1 MLLASNSVIDELID
15 NRDRFMKENTLR
27 QSLVAVVALLVLIP
41 IALAAADER
50 LTFLAVDM
58 VTSRDSIR
66 ILGNIT
72 FAESDTSSSL
82 ELLLSPE
89 AAVHAMY
96 FRSEDDSITAHFDRI
111 GFDTIVVK
119 RSSTHA
125 FARARVLSFEM
136 TFPIDR
142 NNDSLI
148 ILDRGNRW
156 YPVLPHGLTYVIM
169 QVFVTKDDEVL
180 STGNKVRHEAAGAV
194 WYEFATSFPVYKIP
208 LVKAR
213 PGFYRSCTKLAGSHE
228 IAMHYFS
235 VSDSAASRIL
245 DEAVNAFTFY
255 ESLIGP
261 YQHHGLSLV
270 EAPGFEGI
278 NIGTGLLSV
287 GSLTMKALAGEHY
300 ESLTLTIAAQWF
312 GAGVFSDFPS
322 PGFWFMSLSLPHYL
336 RLRYESR
343 DLDSFKC
350 DALFDRQFS
359 AYREIAGKE
368 NDTPLMD
375 IMRPDSREKGIILY
389 SKGPWLVYRLQ
400 KCLGGDSFLQTLRA
414 IHVNSLG
421 KVLSIEGFMAEIA
434 KQDENC
440 ARELKDALWGRG
452 L

>member
-1 MLLASNSVIDELID
+1 M
-15 NRDRFMKENTLR
+15 R

-41 IALAAADER
+41 VALAAADER

-72 FAESDTSSSL
+72 LAESDTSSSL

-96 FRSEDDSITAHFDRI
+96 LRSEDDSITAHFDRI
-111 GFDTIVVK
+111 GVDTIVVK

-125 FARARVLSFEM
+125 FAGARVLTFEM
-136 TFPIDR
+136 SFPIDR

-156 YPVLPHGLTYVIM
+156 YPVLPHGLTYVIV
-169 QVFVTKDDEVL
+169 QVFVTKDDEVF
-180 STGNKVRHEAAGAV
+180 STGSKVRHEAAGAV

-228 IAMHYFS
+228 IAMRYFS
-235 VSDSAASRIL
+235 ISDSAASRIL

-255 ESLIGP
+255 ETMIGP
-261 YQHHGLSLV
+261 YQHQALTLV

-287 GSLTMKALAGEHY
+287 GSLTMKALAAEQY

-312 GAGVFSDFPS
+312 GAGVFCDFPS
-322 PGFWFMSLSLPHYL
+322 KGFWFMSLSFSHYL
-336 RLRYESR
+336 RMLYEGR
-343 DLDSFKC
+343 QLDSAAFTAKIN
-350 DALFDRQFS
+350 DNLS
-359 AYREIAGKE
+359 EYRKIAGNE
-368 NDTPLMD
+368 ADTPIID
-375 IMRPDSREKGIILY
+375 IVRPDSREKGIIIY
-389 SKGPWLVYRLQ
+389 SKGPWLFHQFANCVGTERM
-400 KCLGGDSFLQTLRA
+400 TL
-414 IHVNSLG
+414 
-421 KVLSIEGFMAEIA
+421 F
-434 KQDENC
+434 
-440 ARELKDALWGRG
+440 ARELYSAFTGKVISIEQLIATMSAIDEDCAKRLEAALGEIG